1 MEVTTHLPV
10 VAVAVADIAD
20 VEVMVIPVIVETI
33 DSKIII
39 YFNIYLF

>member
-10 VAVAVADIAD
+10 VAVADIAD

-33 DSKIII
+33 DNKIII
-39 YFNIYLF
+39 YSNIYLF